1 MFDRWARNDELKM
14 LELGYN
20 SNRQVATGLGSSIV
34 NWKRERMDRAR
45 LAMWKMKTAYGIRYN
60 DIREFVLGADGLR
73 DTLTAVIRN
82 PIRKAE

>member
-1 MFDRWARNDELKM
+1 M

-34 NWKRERMDRAR
+34 NWRRERRDRAR
-45 LAMWKMKTAYGIRYN
+45 LDVWKEKTAYGIKYN

-73 DTLTAVIRN
+73 DTLTTIIRN
-82 PIRKAE
+82 PIKKAE

>member
-1 MFDRWARNDELKM
+1 M

-34 NWKRERMDRAR
+34 NWRRERRDRAR
-45 LAMWKMKTAYGIRYN
+45 LAEWKEKTAYGIKYS
-60 DIREFVLGADGLR
+60 DIREFVLGADGLS
-73 DTLTAVIRN
+73 DAFATIIRN